1 MDAIRS
7 DQIITLVL
15 FLGFLGLLWLVVRIN
30 RGGLGAKLRQG
41 KRISV
46 EEVTALSPTDRGII
60 LKIDEREFF
69 VLKSKGLTPVV
80 MPLPKAEVA
89 E

>member
-15 FLGFLGLLWLVVRIN
+15 FLGLLGLLWLVVRIN

-41 KRISV
+41 KRISF

-60 LKIDEREFF
+60 LKIDESEFF
-69 VLKSKGLTPVV
+69 VLKSKGLTPVI
-80 MPLPKAEVA
+80 MPLPKAEAA